1 MWCGKSE
8 KRKKEESRFQR
19 RPQVSGDSIVKS
31 GCRTVRRLF
40 TKQTGNHGTTPPY
53 GRELP
58 PGRTRKGEVDSDSPF
73 RVFRWIPWL
82 ISDYGA
88 FVQMMETQIKA
99 VTILLSALGAFCLW
113 EFRVF

>member
-1 MWCGKSE
+1 MAAPDIE
-8 KRKKEESRFQR
+8 VLPQQKRS
-19 RPQVSGDSIVKS
+19 S
-31 GCRTVRRLF
+31 
-40 TKQTGNHGTTPPY
+40 QTGNHGTIPPY

-82 ISDYGA
+82 ISDYGTFA
-88 FVQMMETQIKA
+88 QIMETQVKA
-99 VTILLSALGAFCLW
+99 LTTLLSALRAFCLW